1 MKGIL
6 IVACAALVLSGCVTT
21 GNERMKGQTQS
32 SVASKITEGKTT
44 KADVVAAYGDATAV
58 SFTDSGNEIW
68 TYAYTRAVPTPQ
80 TFIPIVGLFT
90 AGADTTTNSLV
101 ILFNRDGIVS
111 KYTMSETQGVVKQG
125 IAH

>member
-6 IVACAALVLSGCVTT
+6 IVACAALVLSGCVTA

-32 SVASKITEGKTT
+32 SVAQKITEGKST
-44 KADVVAAYGDATAV
+44 KADVLAAYGDATQV

-68 TYAYTRAVPTPQ
+68 TYEYTRAVPTPQ
-80 TFIPIVGLFT
+80 SFIPIVGLFT
-90 AGADTTTNSLV
+90 AGADTTTTGLV
-101 ILFNRDGIVS
+101 VLFDKGGVVS
-111 KYTMSETQGVVKQG
+111 KYTMRETQGVVKHG